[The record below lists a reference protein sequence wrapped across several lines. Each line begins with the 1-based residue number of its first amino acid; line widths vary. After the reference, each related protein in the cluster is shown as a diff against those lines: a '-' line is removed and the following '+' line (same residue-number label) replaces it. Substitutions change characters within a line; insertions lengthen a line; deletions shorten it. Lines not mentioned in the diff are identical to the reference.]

1 MVHGAASLDLLAAR
15 LQARE
20 PMMTIRT
27 LLALSLLAFATALPA
42 QRVSESYEF
51 LKAVREANGAKV
63 QEFVDKPGSQIINTR
78 DVSTGETALH
88 IVAKRGDVTYIRY
101 LIARGAGV
109 NAQDSRGNTPILL
122 AASGNFTDA
131 VDQLTKLRANV
142 NLGNQSGE
150 TPLIRAVQL
159 RNLELVRLLLA
170 AGANPDQRDVVAGL
184 SARDYANQ
192 DNRSPAITK
201 LINDAPKASTRGV
214 AGPRLR

>member
-1 MVHGAASLDLLAAR
+1 MTLRTAR
-15 LQARE
+15 HLF
-20 PMMTIRT
+20 
-27 LLALSLLAFATALPA
+27 ALPLIAIAVPAPA
-42 QRVSESYEF
+42 QRLSEGYEF

-78 DVSTGETALH
+78 DPGTGETALH
-88 IVAKRGDVTYIRY
+88 IVAKRGDATYVRY
-101 LIARGAGV
+101 LVARGAGI
-109 NAQDSRGNTPILL
+109 NSQDGRGNTPLLL
-122 AASGNFTDA
+122 AASGNFTDV

-192 DNRSPAITK
+192 DARSPAITK
-201 LINDAPKASTRGV
+201 LINDAPKTAPRAV
-214 AGPRLR
+214 AGPKLR